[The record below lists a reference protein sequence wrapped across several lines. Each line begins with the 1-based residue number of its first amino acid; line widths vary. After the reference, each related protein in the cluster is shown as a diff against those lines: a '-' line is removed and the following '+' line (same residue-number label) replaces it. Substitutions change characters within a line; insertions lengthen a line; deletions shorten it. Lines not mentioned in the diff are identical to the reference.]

1 MEAVSKPPKVALYA
15 RVSTDA
21 QCVGLQV
28 DELQAEAARRGWAVT
43 GTYIDEG
50 VSGSRERRP
59 ALDRLLDDVRAGKV
73 GLVAVWK
80 LDRLGRSMQHL
91 ITLLD
96 TLKRHDVD
104 FVSLKD
110 SGIDTTTATGTLM
123 LQILAAFSEY
133 ERNIIRERTRSGLA
147 RARRTGKT
155 LGRPRVE
162 LDLRAAHAL
171 RAQGHSVRAVA
182 DMLAV
187 PRGTLARRLKE
198 AEQGGSKRGGA
209 QTPS

>member
-1 MEAVSKPPKVALYA
+1 MPRSVPSAALYV
-15 RVSTDA
+15 RVSTSEQDV
-21 QCVGLQV
+21 QMQV
-28 DELQAEAARRGWAVT
+28 DELRVEAQRRGWKIV
-43 GTYIDEG
+43 GTYTDEG

-59 ALDRLLDDVRAGKV
+59 QLDRLLAEVRAGKLDV
-73 GLVAVWK
+73 VAVWK

-91 ITLLD
+91 VQLLD
-96 TLKRHDVD
+96 TFKRSGVD
-104 FVSLKD
+104 FVSLRD
-110 SGIDTTTATGTLM
+110 AGIDTTSATGTLVT
-123 LQILAAFSEY
+123 QVLAAFAEY

-209 QTPS
+209 QPPS

>member
-1 MEAVSKPPKVALYA
+1 MEGVSKPPKVALYA
-15 RVSTDA
+15 RVSTDD

-28 DELQAEAARRGWAVT
+28 DELQAEAARRGWNVA

-59 ALDRLLDDVRAGKV
+59 ALDRLLGDVRAGKV

-96 TLKRHDVD
+96 TLKRHEVD

-123 LQILAAFSEY
+123 LQILAAAD
-133 ERNIIRERTRSGLA
+133 RNDEQHSRSSRPSPG
-147 RARRTGKT
+147 R
-155 LGRPRVE
+155 LGRSEKIHYVN
-162 LDLRAAHAL
+162 
-171 RAQGHSVRAVA
+171 SW
-182 DMLAV
+182 
-187 PRGTLARRLKE
+187 
-198 AEQGGSKRGGA
+198 GSWSPSLFHIGA
-209 QTPS
+209 

>member
-1 MEAVSKPPKVALYA
+1 
-15 RVSTDA
+15 
-21 QCVGLQV
+21 
-28 DELQAEAARRGWAVT
+28 
-43 GTYIDEG
+43 
-50 VSGSRERRP
+50 
-59 ALDRLLDDVRAGKV
+59 
-73 GLVAVWK
+73 
-80 LDRLGRSMQHL
+80 MQHL

-96 TLKRHDVD
+96 TLKRHEVD

-155 LGRPRVE
+155 FGRPRVE

-198 AEQGGSKRGGA
+198 AEQGGSKRGGCSDPVVSGLRPGPQRCGRKRLRIGGLWA
-209 QTPS
+209 GVGAGDLVE